1 MKNLICPV
9 CAEGSL
15 ANKVSTENV
24 EYRDTLLVVSGL
36 SSSVCDACGA
46 EVTGLEDSRAN
57 KRLIIEAR
65 KEADELLPGV
75 AVKAQRNRYGI
86 TQREAAEIFGG
97 GSVAFSKYESG
108 DLAQSGPMD
117 RLLRVAIAV
126 PEAMEWL
133 AGYANVNLSR
143 KLSKPRRQSN
153 FETVLDL
160 TGLERSKKVFAVHTT
175 LPETVCNNEYVTNDE
190 KYETESINTQQLSAA

>member
-175 LPETVCNNEYVTNDE
+175 SPETACNNEYVTNDE

>member
-1 MKNLICPV
+1 MKNSICPV

-15 ANKVSTENV
+15 LNKISTERV
-24 EYRDTLLVVSGL
+24 EYGDSLLTVEGV

-46 EVTGLEDSRAN
+46 EVTSLDQSRVN

-65 KEADELLPGV
+65 KEADNLLPGV

-86 TQREAAEIFGG
+86 TQREAAKIFGG

-108 DLAQSGPMD
+108 DLAQSIPMD

-133 AGYANVNLSR
+133 ADYANVNLSR

-153 FETVLDL
+153 FEAVLDL
-160 TGLERSKKVFAVHTT
+160 TGLERSKKVFVAHTT
-175 LPETVCNNEYVTNDE
+175 LPETACNNEYVTNDE